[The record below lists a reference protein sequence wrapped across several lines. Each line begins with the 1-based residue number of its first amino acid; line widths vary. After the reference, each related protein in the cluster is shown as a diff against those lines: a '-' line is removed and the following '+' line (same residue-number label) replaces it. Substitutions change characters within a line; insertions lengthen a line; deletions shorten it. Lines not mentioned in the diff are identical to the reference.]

1 MKLPLDYRHTGEWR
15 WHLLFSAGGMPSSH
29 ASLVASLTWA
39 IGLQNGFH
47 SATFAIAAVVLLI
60 VLYDAAGVRR
70 AAGQHARVINRFI
83 LDLARGHP
91 LKQEELREVLG
102 HTPKQ
107 VATGTL
113 LGIVVSSLMWWWLE
127 N

>member
-1 MKLPLDYRHTGEWR
+1 
-15 WHLLFSAGGMPSSH
+15 MPSSH

-70 AAGQHARVINRFI
+70 STGQHARVINRFI